1 MLLALISLSD
11 NNNDITQIQENL
23 TMLTKYNTPFSLA
36 AGGLS
41 QEALSTMELLDTT
54 Y

>member
-1 MLLALISLSD
+1 MLIALISLSD
-11 NNNDITQIQENL
+11 NKNDITQTQENL

-41 QEALSTMELLDTT
+41 QEALIGTNKLDTA